1 MPHTK
6 QAGSAVSLPPM
17 EPFQAALVAMLPLAD
32 ALAERVIDTLALGC
46 DPFTAEDA
54 QNCLY
59 HHLMQTTHKRD
70 FGDDDDADYGNRM
83 SAGNDAALMIG
94 FALGRRIG
102 SPR

>member
-1 MPHTK
+1 
-6 QAGSAVSLPPM
+6 
-17 EPFQAALVAMLPLAD
+17 MLPLAD
-32 ALAERVIDTLALGC
+32 ALAERVMNTLALGC

-54 QNCLY
+54 QECLY

-70 FGDDDDADYGNRM
+70 PKDDDLSDDADYGNRM

-102 SPR
+102 GAR